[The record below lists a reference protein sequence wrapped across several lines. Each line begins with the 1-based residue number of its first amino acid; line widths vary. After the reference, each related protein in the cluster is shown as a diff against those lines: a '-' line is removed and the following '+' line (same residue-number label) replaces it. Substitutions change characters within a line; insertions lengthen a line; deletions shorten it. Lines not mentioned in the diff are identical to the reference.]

1 MRSNLAE
8 AIFLLLEL
16 RLMYRYKVSVVF
28 KTIEHSIEGGG
39 IIVMDDIIM
48 AITVHNDQDL
58 IAQVVVS
65 RNDIVVFHSNEC
77 NSNDCTFD
85 LSELEK
91 GNYTA
96 TVYTEKGNVFSAP
109 ILV

>member
-1 MRSNLAE
+1 
-8 AIFLLLEL
+8 
-16 RLMYRYKVSVVF
+16 
-28 KTIEHSIEGGG
+28 
-39 IIVMDDIIM
+39 MDDIIM
-48 AITVHNDQDL
+48 AITVYDDQDS
-58 IAQVVVS
+58 ITEVVV
-65 RNDIVVFHSNEC
+65 RRDDIVHFHSNQC

-96 TVYTEKGNVFSAP
+96 IVYTEKGNVFSAP